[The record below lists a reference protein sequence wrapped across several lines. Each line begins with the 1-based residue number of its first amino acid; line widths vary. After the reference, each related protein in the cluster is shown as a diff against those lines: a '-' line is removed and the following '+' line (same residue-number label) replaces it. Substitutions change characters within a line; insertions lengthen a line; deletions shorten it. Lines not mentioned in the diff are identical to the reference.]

1 MIVTEPWWVL
11 PGIVGEEACDRIV
24 ELGLSLQKVEGT
36 LRDSGAR
43 AERKTDVAWIRED
56 WVYDLVEPWAYRA
69 NREAG
74 WGFDIERTQS
84 LQFGVYPV
92 GGHYDWHLDQ
102 TGRPYDARD
111 SVHANF
117 HGLLRKVSFSVE
129 LSDPDSYEGGVL
141 EMEVGL
147 PGDPDRVQVADV
159 ERRRGTMIAFPSCIP
174 HRVTPVTRGTRYSLV
189 GWICGRPWR

>member
-1 MIVTEPWWVL
+1 M
-11 PGIVGEEACDRIV
+11 
-24 ELGLSLQKVEGT
+24 
-36 LRDSGAR
+36 
-43 AERKTDVAWIRED
+43 
-56 WVYDLVEPWAYRA
+56 YDLVEPWAYRA

-74 WGFDIERTQS
+74 WGFDLERTQS

-147 PGDPDRVQVADV
+147 PGDHGPRAGG
-159 ERRRGTMIAFPSCIP
+159 RRGAPAGDHDRLP
-174 HRVTPVTRGTRYSLV
+174 VVHRAPRHAGHPRHPLQPRRVNMRPPVAMRAHAR
-189 GWICGRPWR
+189 